1 MYRPFVVVSGLPASG
16 KSTLARRLG
25 PALNLPV
32 IDKDDILERL
42 FESRGTGDAARRR
55 TLSRESDEILQ
66 QRAIAAADG
75 AVLASFWRVPGM
87 PSDTGT
93 PTQWLSALSTHL
105 VNVHC
110 VCDAETAVDRFLRR
124 QRHRGHLDETRS
136 RDEVLRNFRSLFA
149 LPHLDIPNRIH
160 VDTSE
165 EPTLDDVVRNVRE
178 ILKALRP

>member
-87 PSDTGT
+87 PSDSGT
-93 PTQWLSALSTHL
+93 STQWLSALSTHL

-136 RDEVLRNFRSLFA
+136 RDEVLASFRSLSV
-149 LPHLDIPNRIH
+149 LPHLDIPHRIH
-160 VDTSE
+160 VGTVE
-165 EPTLDDVVRNVRE
+165 EPPLEEVVRNVHE
-178 ILKALRP
+178 ALKALTP